1 MFDIFDTE
9 CWDDVP
15 SNLRNDPDFVSFG
28 DDMFDADDTRKA
40 LQVGAILRGYSH
52 EQVSKASDDR
62 LKSMND
68 PHTQRRPRVTVQ

>member
-15 SNLRNDPDFVSFG
+15 SDLRNDPDFVSFG
-28 DDMFDADDTRKA
+28 DDMFDVDDTRKA

-52 EQVSKASDDR
+52 EQVRKASDDR
-62 LKSMND
+62 LKAMNNQ
-68 PHTQRRPRVTVQ
+68 HTKRRPRVTVQ